1 MSLNTDLL
9 REVTS
14 GKNYGIRF
22 LLMYERILQ
31 QVKQCN
37 KSDFL
42 KSEGFPV
49 LLVIEADLDAVR
61 GNYKIEGY

>member
-1 MSLNTDLL
+1 
-9 REVTS
+9 
-14 GKNYGIRF
+14 
-22 LLMYERILQ
+22 MYERILQ

>member
-37 KSDFL
+37 KS
-42 KSEGFPV
+42 EGFPV

-61 GNYKIEGY
+61 GNYEIEGY